1 MRYIFTLVMLFV
13 NMIFLNAQNLKFKGH
28 HTLAK
33 TAKEKELSLARKQTS
48 SFQSLG
54 KAFPT
59 DIILPGEFEE
69 SQAVA
74 ISWSFEYDNNGN
86 VIGADTTSIY
96 GYVSAQ
102 LAYYIQQECKVYI
115 RVNAAAD
122 TIAVKAFMIS
132 LDAPLTNYEF
142 IVSAGEDWWTRDYG
156 PMAFYYHNLD
166 SIGFADMKYYDG
178 RDNDNLFPSV
188 LANKMKLA
196 NFETPLNAEGGN
208 LMTDGFGRLV
218 YSDIIG
224 QANKDALGWT
234 VAKSE
239 ETLKN
244 IFGTQELI
252 ELKTLQCDGGTGH
265 IDLYTKFIDEQTLL
279 VAQYPNEVTA
289 QDKQIIEDNYQA
301 LTNLKSTYNRPFR
314 IIRVEH
320 PTNDSGTYTDITCD
334 QINNDARNFINGLT
348 VNNMFIFPDYFDGY
362 TGNKEQDDRVIAF
375 LEKTMPGYK
384 IIPID
389 SRDLS
394 PLGGAIHCITMQI
407 PATNP
412 LRIWHPSVDGI
423 QPNLNKFHIV
433 SKITT
438 PSGVATAKCIWKKNK
453 GAWTTINLT
462 DSAGFWVGDIDNP
475 GLQGTDYIEYYI
487 EAVSNNGKKGTKP
500 YTAANGGYFKI
511 KLMEITG
518 IDDALVTKK
527 NHLFTAYPNPASGL
541 VNFNYQLL
549 KDANV
554 KLSIFDYNGKEIW
567 TLENSSVPAGL
578 HTQTVNI
585 EQIPAGLYLY
595 SIQIDNQTRLTKKMR
610 IE

>member
-1 MRYIFTLVMLFV
+1 LDVKERKPLGQSIIVIDFGNSDNFFNSLDIEEHDGM
-13 NMIFLNAQNLKFKGH
+13 FLNNISNGYYSHSYEFMDSYQIESDFREGYIIYGDLNEENNEKLKTIVSLIIPEKEFLIDDEEYRIELSKRLYDLFDREMDSILSDYH
-28 HTLAK
+28 SEKESEMTK
-33 TAKEKELSLARKQTS
+33 TAN
-48 SFQSLG
+48 
-54 KAFPT
+54 
-59 DIILPGEFEE
+59 E
-69 SQAVA
+69 S
-74 ISWSFEYDNNGN
+74 ISKDLN
-86 VIGADTTSIY
+86 
-96 GYVSAQ
+96 
-102 LAYYIQQECKVYI
+102 
-115 RVNAAAD
+115 
-122 TIAVKAFMIS
+122 
-132 LDAPLTNYEF
+132 
-142 IVSAGEDWWTRDYG
+142 DY
-156 PMAFYYHNLD
+156 LD

-188 LANKMKLA
+188 LANKMNLA

-224 QANKDALGWT
+224 KANKDALGWT

-252 ELKTLQCDGGTGH
+252 ELKALQCDGGTGH

-348 VNNMFIFPDYFDGY
+348 VNNMFIFPDYYDGY

-394 PLGGAIHCITMQI
+394 PLGGAIHCITIQI

-453 GAWTTINLT
+453 GPIVRRSLRRVGPR
-462 DSAGFWVGDIDNP
+462 SALQQ
-475 GLQGTDYIEYYI
+475 GLQVGRLCEKGS
-487 EAVSNNGKKGTKP
+487 EAS
-500 YTAANGGYFKI
+500 
-511 KLMEITG
+511 
-518 IDDALVTKK
+518 
-527 NHLFTAYPNPASGL
+527 
-541 VNFNYQLL
+541 
-549 KDANV
+549 
-554 KLSIFDYNGKEIW
+554 
-567 TLENSSVPAGL
+567 
-578 HTQTVNI
+578 
-585 EQIPAGLYLY
+585 
-595 SIQIDNQTRLTKKMR
+595 
-610 IE
+610 

>member
-1 MRYIFTLVMLFV
+1 MRYIFTIAMLFL
-13 NMIFLNAQNLKFKGH
+13 NMLASDAQNFNFRGH
-28 HTLAK
+28 KPVAK
-33 TAKEKELSLARKQTS
+33 TSAEKQLTLNRKQQGG
-48 SFQSLG
+48 FQSLG
-54 KAFPT
+54 KSFPT
-59 DIILPGEFEE
+59 DIVLPGEFEE

-86 VIGADTTSIY
+86 VIGADTTSSY
-96 GYVSAQ
+96 GFVSAQ
-102 LAYYIQQECKVYI
+102 LAYYIQEECKVYI

-122 TIAVKAFMIS
+122 TIAVKAFMNS
-132 LDAPLTNYEF
+132 LEAPLTNYEF

-156 PMAFYYHNLD
+156 PMAFYYNNLD

-178 RDNDNLFPSV
+178 RDNDNLFPGV
-188 LANKMKLA
+188 LANRMNLP
-196 NFETPLNAEGGN
+196 NFVSPLNAEGGN
-208 LMTDGFGRLV
+208 LMTDGFGKMV

-234 VAKSE
+234 FTKTE

-252 ELKTLQCDGGTGH
+252 ELKALQCDGGTGH

-334 QINNDARNFINGLT
+334 QINNDARNFINGITL
-348 VNNMFIFPDYFDGY
+348 NNSFIFPDYYDGY
-362 TGNKEQDDRVIAF
+362 SGNKEQDDRVIAF

-407 PATNP
+407 PAANP

-423 QPNLNKFHIV
+423 QPNLPKYHIV
-433 SKITT
+433 AKVTT
-438 PSGVATAKCIWKKNK
+438 PSGTQTVNCIWKKNK
-453 GAWTTINLT
+453 GSWNTVTLS
-462 DSAGFWVGDIDNP
+462 DSAGFWIGDITNP
-475 GLQGTDYIEYYI
+475 GIQGTDYIEYYI
-487 EAVSNNGKKGTKP
+487 EATSTNGKKGTKP
-500 YTAANGGYFKI
+500 YTAGNGGYFKL

-518 IDDALVTKK
+518 VEDSYVTRK
-527 NHLFTAYPNPASGL
+527 NHLFTAYPNPANGI
-541 VNFNYQLL
+541 VNINYQLVQ
-549 KDANV
+549 DAKV

-567 TLENSSVPAGL
+567 SQETSNVPAGL
-578 HTQTVNI
+578 HTQTISV
-585 EQIPAGLYLY
+585 EQIPSGLYLY